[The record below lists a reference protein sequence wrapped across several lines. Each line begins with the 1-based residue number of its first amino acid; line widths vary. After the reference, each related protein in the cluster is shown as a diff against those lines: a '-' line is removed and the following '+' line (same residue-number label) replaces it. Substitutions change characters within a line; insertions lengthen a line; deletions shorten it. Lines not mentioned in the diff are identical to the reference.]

1 MKAIDYVTLGRRLQ
15 MAHETACQP
24 VCRKYDLNTTM
35 LTVLLFCALHP
46 EQNTARDLCE
56 MRGMKSSIVSVAV
69 EQLIRRGLMRREADT
84 GDRRVHR
91 LVPTPGADEVI
102 QAGLRAQQ
110 AFQTRLRAGISQE
123 ETAVFERVM
132 QKLQTNIDREP
143 EQEENHALV

>member
-46 EQNTARDLCE
+46 EQNTAR
-56 MRGMKSSIVSVAV
+56 
-69 EQLIRRGLMRREADT
+69 
-84 GDRRVHR
+84 DRRVHR

>member
-1 MKAIDYVTLGRRLQ
+1 MKAIDYVTLGQRLQ

-69 EQLIRRGLMRREADT
+69 EQLIRRGLMRREADAD
-84 GDRRVHR
+84 DRR
-91 LVPTPGADEVI
+91 GASPRADARGGRGDPSGTACA
-102 QAGLRAQQ
+102 AGLSDASAR
-110 AFQTRLRAGISQE
+110 RHLAGGDGR
-123 ETAVFERVM
+123 FERVM
-132 QKLQTNIDREP
+132 QKLQKNIDREP

>member
-1 MKAIDYVTLGRRLQ
+1 
-15 MAHETACQP
+15 
-24 VCRKYDLNTTM
+24 
-35 LTVLLFCALHP
+35 
-46 EQNTARDLCE
+46 
-56 MRGMKSSIVSVAV
+56 
-69 EQLIRRGLMRREADT
+69 MRREADA